1 MILPKMI
8 RVKQKFPT
16 DVVEDIRSAIFTELD
31 QLNMDSIVKSGD
43 TVAVGAGSRGITNID
58 VAIKSV
64 VDYLKEIGSK
74 PFVFPAMGSHGGATP
89 AGQKDILAHYGI
101 TEETMD
107 VPVRA
112 TMEVVEV
119 GRTTDDLPVFLDR
132 YAYEAD
138 VAVPV
143 NRVKSHTDFHGS
155 IESGLMKMLAIGFG
169 KQKGASMY
177 HRAFFRYG
185 FEHVILASG
194 SLLIESGKIGFGVA
208 LVENAYQETAKVSA
222 IQSKDF
228 VRRERELL
236 VEAKALSGKLPF
248 DELDLLILD
257 EVGKNI
263 SGTGMDTN
271 IIGRYMQNFESDPE
285 KPSIT
290 RIFAR
295 DLTED
300 SSGNATGIGLA
311 DFTTTRLVE
320 KFDKKATYMNGLTG
334 LGPQKS
340 RIPFHYDT
348 DLEVIEAA
356 LNTIGLTPPEEA
368 RVVRIQNTLK
378 LDEVDISEILVEDAE
393 LRSDL
398 EIISEA
404 KAFPFDSS
412 GNLDSF

>member
-1 MILPKMI
+1 MLLPKMI

-16 DVVEDIRSAIFTELD
+16 DVVEDVRSTVFTELD
-31 QLNMDSIVKSGD
+31 QIGVDSIVKSGD
-43 TVAVGAGSRGITNID
+43 AVAVGAGSRGIANID

-64 VDYLKEIGSK
+64 VDYLKEIGAK

-89 AGQKDILAHYGI
+89 EGQKDILAHYGI
-101 TEETMD
+101 TEEKMKA
-107 VPVRA
+107 PIRA

-119 GRTTDDLPVFLDR
+119 GRTADDLPVFLDR

-138 VAVPV
+138 AAIPV

-194 SLLIESGKIGFGVA
+194 RLLIEADKIGFGVA
-208 LVENAYQETAKVSA
+208 LVENAYQQTAKVSA

-228 VRRERELL
+228 VRCERELL

-248 DELDLLILD
+248 DELDFLILD

-271 IIGRYMQNFESDPE
+271 VIGRYMQNFEPDPE

-300 SSGNATGIGLA
+300 SLGNATGIGLA

-368 RVVRIQNTLK
+368 RIVRIQNTLK
-378 LDEVDISEILVEDAE
+378 LGEVDISENLVEDAE

-404 KAFPFDSS
+404 KAFAFDPS
-412 GNLDSF
+412 GNLLPF

>member
-1 MILPKMI
+1 MLLPKMI

-16 DVVEDIRSAIFTELD
+16 DVVEDIRSAVFTELD

-43 TVAVGAGSRGITNID
+43 TVAVGAGSRGIANID

-64 VDYLKEIGSK
+64 VDYLKGIGLK

-89 AGQKDILAHYGI
+89 KGQKDILAHYGI
-101 TEETMD
+101 TEETMGA
-107 VPVRA
+107 PVRA

-119 GRTTDDLPVFLDR
+119 GRTADDLPVFLDR

-194 SLLIESGKIGFGVA
+194 RLLIETGKIGFGVA
-208 LVENAYQETAKVSA
+208 LVENAYQKTAKVSA

-257 EVGKNI
+257 EVGKDI

-368 RVVRIQNTLK
+368 KVVRVQNTLK
-378 LDEVDISEILVEDAE
+378 LGEVDISEILVEDAE

-404 KAFPFDSS
+404 KAFTFDSS
-412 GNLDSF
+412 GNLRSF

>member
-1 MILPKMI
+1 MLLPKMI

-16 DVVEDIRSAIFTELD
+16 DVVEDIRSAVFTELD

-43 TVAVGAGSRGITNID
+43 TVAVGAGSRGIANID

-64 VDYLKEIGSK
+64 VDYLKGIGSK

-89 AGQKDILAHYGI
+89 EGQKDILAHYGI
-101 TEETMD
+101 TEETMGA
-107 VPVRA
+107 PVRA

-119 GRTTDDLPVFLDR
+119 GRTADDLPVFLDR

-138 VAVPV
+138 VVVPV

-177 HRAFFRYG
+177 HRAFFHYG

-194 SLLIESGKIGFGVA
+194 RLLIEAGKIGFGVA
-208 LVENAYQETAKVSA
+208 LIENAYQKTAKVSA

-257 EVGKNI
+257 EVGKDI

-368 RVVRIQNTLK
+368 KVVRIQNTLK
-378 LDEVDISEILVEDAE
+378 LGEVDISEILVEDAE

-404 KAFPFDSS
+404 KAFTFDSS
-412 GNLDSF
+412 GNLRSF

>member
-1 MILPKMI
+1 MLLPKMI

-16 DVVEDIRSAIFTELD
+16 DVVEDIRSAVFTELD

-43 TVAVGAGSRGITNID
+43 TVAVGAGSRGIANID

-64 VDYLKEIGSK
+64 VDYLKGIGSK

-89 AGQKDILAHYGI
+89 EGQKDILAHYGI
-101 TEETMD
+101 TEETMGA
-107 VPVRA
+107 PVRA

-119 GRTTDDLPVFLDR
+119 GRTADDLPVFLDR

-138 VAVPV
+138 VVVPV

-194 SLLIESGKIGFGVA
+194 RLLIETGKIGFGVA
-208 LVENAYQETAKVSA
+208 LVENAYQKTAKVSA

-257 EVGKNI
+257 EVGKDI

-368 RVVRIQNTLK
+368 KVVRIQNTLK
-378 LDEVDISEILVEDAE
+378 LGEVDISEILVEDAE

-404 KAFPFDSS
+404 KAFTFDSS
-412 GNLDSF
+412 GNLRSF

>member
-1 MILPKMI
+1 MLLPKMI

-43 TVAVGAGSRGITNID
+43 TVAVGAGSRGIANID
-58 VAIKSV
+58 VAIISV
-64 VDYLKEIGSK
+64 VDYLKAIGSK
-74 PFVFPAMGSHGGATP
+74 PFVFPAMGSHGGAIP
-89 AGQKDILAHYGI
+89 EGQKNILAHYGI
-101 TEETMD
+101 TEETMG

-119 GRTTDDLPVFLDR
+119 GRTPDDLPVFLDR

-320 KFDKKATYMNGLTG
+320 QSDKKVTYMNGLTG

-404 KAFPFDSS
+404 KVFPFDSS

>member
-1 MILPKMI
+1 MLLPKMI

-43 TVAVGAGSRGITNID
+43 TVAVGAGSRGIANID

-64 VDYLKEIGSK
+64 VDYLKAIGSK

-101 TEETMD
+101 TEETMG

-194 SLLIESGKIGFGVA
+194 SLLIESRKIGFGVA
-208 LVENAYQETAKVSA
+208 VVENAYEETAKGSA

-404 KAFPFDSS
+404 KVFPFDSS

>member
-1 MILPKMI
+1 MLLPKMI

-16 DVVEDIRSAIFTELD
+16 DVVEDIRSAVFTELD

-43 TVAVGAGSRGITNID
+43 TVAVGAGSRGIANID

-64 VDYLKEIGSK
+64 VDYLKGIGLK

-89 AGQKDILAHYGI
+89 EGQKDILAHYGI
-101 TEETMD
+101 TEETMGA
-107 VPVRA
+107 PVRA

-119 GRTTDDLPVFLDR
+119 GRTADDLPVFLDR

-194 SLLIESGKIGFGVA
+194 RLLIETGKIGFGVA
-208 LVENAYQETAKVSA
+208 LVENAYQKTAKVSA

-257 EVGKNI
+257 EVGKDI

-368 RVVRIQNTLK
+368 KVVRVQNTLK
-378 LDEVDISEILVEDAE
+378 LGEVDISEILVEDAE

-404 KAFPFDSS
+404 KAFTFDSS
-412 GNLDSF
+412 GNLRSF

>member
-1 MILPKMI
+1 MLLPKMI

-101 TEETMD
+101 TEETMG

-194 SLLIESGKIGFGVA
+194 SLLIETGKIGFGVA

-404 KAFPFDSS
+404 KVFPFDSS

>member
-1 MILPKMI
+1 MLLPKMI

-58 VAIKSV
+58 VTIKSV

-101 TEETMD
+101 TEETMG

-404 KAFPFDSS
+404 KVFPFDSS

>member
-1 MILPKMI
+1 MLLPKMI

-101 TEETMD
+101 TEETMG

-404 KAFPFDSS
+404 KVFPFDSS

>member
-1 MILPKMI
+1 MLLPKMI

-16 DVVEDIRSAIFTELD
+16 DVVEDIRSAVFTELD

-43 TVAVGAGSRGITNID
+43 TVAVGAGSRGIANID

-64 VDYLKEIGSK
+64 VDYLKGIGSK

-89 AGQKDILAHYGI
+89 EGQKDILAHYGI
-101 TEETMD
+101 TEETMGA
-107 VPVRA
+107 PVRA

-119 GRTTDDLPVFLDR
+119 GRTADDLPVFLDR

-138 VAVPV
+138 VVVPV

-194 SLLIESGKIGFGVA
+194 RLLIEVGKIGFGVA
-208 LVENAYQETAKVSA
+208 LVENAYQKTAKVSA

-257 EVGKNI
+257 EVGKDI

-368 RVVRIQNTLK
+368 KVVRIQNTLK
-378 LDEVDISEILVEDAE
+378 LGEVDISEILVEDAE

-404 KAFPFDSS
+404 KAFTFDSS
-412 GNLDSF
+412 GNLRSF

>member
-1 MILPKMI
+1 MLLPKMI

-43 TVAVGAGSRGITNID
+43 TVAVGAGSRGIANID

-64 VDYLKEIGSK
+64 VDYLKAIGSK

-101 TEETMD
+101 TEETMG

-404 KAFPFDSS
+404 KVFPFDSS

>member
-1 MILPKMI
+1 MLLPKMI

-16 DVVEDIRSAIFTELD
+16 DVVEDIRSAVFTELD

-43 TVAVGAGSRGITNID
+43 TVAVGAGSRGIANID

-64 VDYLKEIGSK
+64 VDYLKGIGSK

-89 AGQKDILAHYGI
+89 EGQKDILAHYGI
-101 TEETMD
+101 TEETMGA
-107 VPVRA
+107 PVRA

-119 GRTTDDLPVFLDR
+119 GRTADDLPVFLDR

-138 VAVPV
+138 VVVPV

-194 SLLIESGKIGFGVA
+194 RLLIEVGKIGFGVA
-208 LVENAYQETAKVSA
+208 LVENAYQKTAKVSA

-257 EVGKNI
+257 EVGKDI

-368 RVVRIQNTLK
+368 KVVRIQNTLK
-378 LDEVDISEILVEDAE
+378 LGEVDISEILVEDAE

-404 KAFPFDSS
+404 EAFTFDSS
-412 GNLDSF
+412 GNLRSF

>member
-1 MILPKMI
+1 MLLPKMI

-101 TEETMD
+101 TEETMG

-112 TMEVVEV
+112 TMEVIEV

-404 KAFPFDSS
+404 KVFPFDSS

>member
-1 MILPKMI
+1 MLLPKMI

-16 DVVEDIRSAIFTELD
+16 DVVEDIRSAVFTELD

-43 TVAVGAGSRGITNID
+43 TVAVGAGSRGIANID

-64 VDYLKEIGSK
+64 VDYLKGIGSK

-89 AGQKDILAHYGI
+89 EGQKDILAHYGI
-101 TEETMD
+101 TEETMGA
-107 VPVRA
+107 PVRA

-119 GRTTDDLPVFLDR
+119 GRTADDLPVFLDR

-194 SLLIESGKIGFGVA
+194 RLLIETGKIGFGVA
-208 LVENAYQETAKVSA
+208 LVENAYQKTAKVSA

-257 EVGKNI
+257 EVGKDI

-368 RVVRIQNTLK
+368 KVVRIQNTLK
-378 LDEVDISEILVEDAE
+378 LGEVDISEILVEDAE

-404 KAFPFDSS
+404 KAFTFDSS
-412 GNLDSF
+412 GNLRSF

>member
-1 MILPKMI
+1 MLLPKMI

-101 TEETMD
+101 TEETMG

-119 GRTTDDLPVFLDR
+119 SRTTDDLPVFLDR

-404 KAFPFDSS
+404 KVFPFDSS

>member
-1 MILPKMI
+1 MLLPKMI

-16 DVVEDIRSAIFTELD
+16 DVVEDIRSAVFTELD
-31 QLNMDSIVKSGD
+31 QLDMGSIVKSGD
-43 TVAVGAGSRGITNID
+43 TVAVGAGSRGIANID

-64 VDYLKEIGSK
+64 VDYLKGIGSK

-89 AGQKDILAHYGI
+89 EGQKDILAHYGI
-101 TEETMD
+101 TEETMGA
-107 VPVRA
+107 PVRA

-119 GRTTDDLPVFLDR
+119 GRTADDLPVFLDR

-138 VAVPV
+138 VVVPV

-194 SLLIESGKIGFGVA
+194 RLLIEAGKIGFGVA
-208 LVENAYQETAKVSA
+208 LIENAYQKTAKVSA

-257 EVGKNI
+257 EVGKDI

-368 RVVRIQNTLK
+368 RVVRIQNTLQ
-378 LDEVDISEILVEDAE
+378 LGEVDISEILVEDAE

-404 KAFPFDSS
+404 KAFTFDSS
-412 GNLDSF
+412 GNLRSF

>member
-1 MILPKMI
+1 MLLPKMI

-16 DVVEDIRSAIFTELD
+16 DVVEDIRSAVFTELD

-43 TVAVGAGSRGITNID
+43 TVAVGAGSRGIANID

-64 VDYLKEIGSK
+64 VDYLKGIGSK

-89 AGQKDILAHYGI
+89 EGQKDILAHYGI
-101 TEETMD
+101 TEETMGA
-107 VPVRA
+107 PVRA

-119 GRTTDDLPVFLDR
+119 GRTADDLPVFLDR

-138 VAVPV
+138 VVVPV

-194 SLLIESGKIGFGVA
+194 RLLIETGKIGFGVA
-208 LVENAYQETAKVSA
+208 LVENAYQKTAKVSA

-257 EVGKNI
+257 EVGKDI

-368 RVVRIQNTLK
+368 KVVRIQNTLK
-378 LDEVDISEILVEDAE
+378 LGEVDISEILVEDAE

-404 KAFPFDSS
+404 EAFTFDSS
-412 GNLDSF
+412 GNLRSF

>member
-1 MILPKMI
+1 MLLPKMI

-16 DVVEDIRSAIFTELD
+16 DVVEDIRSAVFTELD

-43 TVAVGAGSRGITNID
+43 TVAVGAGSRGIANID

-64 VDYLKEIGSK
+64 VDYLKGIGSK

-89 AGQKDILAHYGI
+89 EGQKDILAHYGI
-101 TEETMD
+101 TEETMGA
-107 VPVRA
+107 PVRA

-119 GRTTDDLPVFLDR
+119 GRTADDLPVFLDR

-194 SLLIESGKIGFGVA
+194 RLLIETGKIGFGVA
-208 LVENAYQETAKVSA
+208 LVENAYQKTAKVSA

-257 EVGKNI
+257 EVGKDI

-368 RVVRIQNTLK
+368 KVVRVQNTLK
-378 LDEVDISEILVEDAE
+378 LGEVDISEILVEDAE

-404 KAFPFDSS
+404 KAFTFDSS
-412 GNLDSF
+412 GNLRSF

>member
-43 TVAVGAGSRGITNID
+43 TVAVGAGSRGIANID

-64 VDYLKEIGSK
+64 VDYLKAIGSK

-89 AGQKDILAHYGI
+89 EGQKDILAHYGI
-101 TEETMD
+101 TEETMG

-194 SLLIESGKIGFGVA
+194 SLLIETGKIGFGVA

-368 RVVRIQNTLK
+368 KVVRIQNTLK

>member
-1 MILPKMI
+1 MLLPKMI

-16 DVVEDIRSAIFTELD
+16 DVVEDIRSAVFTELD

-43 TVAVGAGSRGITNID
+43 TVAVGAGSRGIANID
-58 VAIKSV
+58 VVIKSV
-64 VDYLKEIGSK
+64 VDYLKGIGLK

-89 AGQKDILAHYGI
+89 EGQKDILAHYGI
-101 TEETMD
+101 TEETMGA
-107 VPVRA
+107 PVRA

-119 GRTTDDLPVFLDR
+119 GRTADDLPVFLDR

-194 SLLIESGKIGFGVA
+194 RLLIETGKIGFGVA
-208 LVENAYQETAKVSA
+208 LVENAYQKTAKVSA

-257 EVGKNI
+257 EVGKDI

-368 RVVRIQNTLK
+368 KVVRIQNTLK
-378 LDEVDISEILVEDAE
+378 LGEVDISEILVEDAE

-404 KAFPFDSS
+404 KAFTFDSS
-412 GNLDSF
+412 GNLRSF